1 MSDIRPIK
9 QIGALR
15 ANPEARI
22 DNHLR
27 LAKED
32 CGIRENSCQDSGSQ
46 SLADTVNVTGIVFNG
61 TTFEFPAI
69 NVEDTEDVKIAI
81 GAILNKYEVDPYISV
96 EYAGGDLI
104 VSHIGEGT
112 LATVITSGTN
122 VTLSRECNAG
132 VECVYSFEFVGAL
145 NINGDVAS
153 ESPWAIGDAGADAE
167 IKADVETLIPN
178 SVATVTVGDT
188 LFRVDVVA
196 PGGIE
201 LQVNGEGVA
210 AYNCKEVFTS

>member
-1 MSDIRPIK
+1 MKDIRPIK

-27 LAKED
+27 IAKED
-32 CGIRENSCQDSGSQ
+32 CGIRANSCEDAGTQ
-46 SLADTVNVTGIVFNG
+46 SLADTINVTGIVYNG
-61 TTFEFPAI
+61 TTYEFPAI
-69 NVEDTEDVKIAI
+69 NVEQPEDIKVAI

-96 EYAGGDLI
+96 DYSGGSL
-104 VSHIGEGT
+104 VVKHIGEGT

-122 VTLSRECNAG
+122 ITLSRECNAG

-145 NINGDVAS
+145 NINGTDAS
-153 ESPWAIGDAGADAE
+153 ESPWAIGDAGAAAE
-167 IKADVETLIPN
+167 IKTDVETLIPD

-188 LFRVDVVA
+188 LFRVDVIA
-196 PGGIE
+196 PGGVEI
-201 LQVNGEGVA
+201 QANGEGVA